1 VPQLLMQDLNRH
13 SSPTQFGPG
22 PAAPAGAGVG
32 SAGGGHR
39 DDYPRAG
46 PGRRSPAAAA
56 AAAPGHGSE
65 SRASESG
72 PAAPPGTAVTVTAAA
87 HGRTWNLFQVASDSG
102 PGRRGGSRIIQL
114 GHPAA
119 VSAKTR
125 KRCDSEMSVIHW
137 QLHGIRVVRVMM
149 VATVESVELQLD
161 FT

>member
-1 VPQLLMQDLNRH
+1 MMSKICAAITHASLEP
-13 SSPTQFGPG
+13 SQFTDSVWLG
-22 PAAPAGAGVG
+22 PAAHAGAGAG

-39 DDYPRAG
+39 DDHPRAG
-46 PGRRSPAAAA
+46 PGHRSPAAA
-56 AAAPGHGSE
+56 PGSE

-72 PAAPPGTAVTVTAAA
+72 PAPPGTAVMLTATATA
-87 HGRTWNLFQVASDSG
+87 HGRTRKLFQVASYSG
-102 PGRRGGSRIIQL
+102 PGRRGSSRIIQL

-125 KRCDSEMSVIHW
+125 TRCDSEMPVIHW